1 MPTMQDIAR
10 KVGVSQSTVSRVLS
24 GGIVPFSISQE
35 TRDKIL
41 QVADSLGYR
50 IDPLAR
56 AMRGKSNRVIGV
68 IARSFDGVFLPYLT
82 SELARRFRDKGYDI
96 ILSAAA
102 NDPDETLRLQ
112 TLFETQFCDGLVLA
126 ADPFGFSE
134 TQTQAIL
141 NSKHLVMT
149 AWGSPVADIP
159 MVNTDNRLGAR
170 QGMEHLLGLGHRR
183 IAFLD
188 IGWSGDALVR
198 RETYIDLM
206 NEAGLDY
213 GPLLLTA
220 VAGMTD
226 GYRATHHLL
235 DLDSPPTAIFAA
247 EDFLA
252 FGALKAAYDRGVS
265 IPDEL
270 SVVGFD
276 DHPYAEYSV
285 PALTTVRQPIHAIAD
300 YTCEL
305 MLRLIQ
311 EESVSMEERQVLLPP
326 EFIIRESTAPPNTDL

>member
-1 MPTMQDIAR
+1 
-10 KVGVSQSTVSRVLS
+10 VSRVLS
-24 GGIVPFSISQE
+24 GGIAPFSISQE
-35 TRDKIL
+35 TRVKIL
-41 QVADSLGYR
+41 KAADSLGYR
-50 IDPLAR
+50 VDPLAR

-68 IARSFDGVFLPYLT
+68 IARSFDGVFLPHLT
-82 SELARRFRDKGYDI
+82 SELARRFRSNGYDI

-102 NDPDETLRLQ
+102 NDPDEILRLQ

-149 AWGSPVADIP
+149 AWGSPIADIP

-170 QGMEHLLGLGHRR
+170 WAMEHLLGLGHQR

-188 IGWSGDALVR
+188 IGWSGDAIVR
-198 RETYIDLM
+198 RETYVEM
-206 NEAGLDY
+206 MKQARLDY
-213 GPLLLTA
+213 DRYLLTA

-226 GYRATHHLL
+226 GYQATQHLL
-235 DLDSPPTAIFAA
+235 DLDPRPTAIFAA

-265 IPDEL
+265 IPREL
-270 SVVGFD
+270 SIVGFD
-276 DHPYAEYSV
+276 DHLYAEYSV
-285 PALTTVRQPIHAIAD
+285 PALTTVRQPIHAITD

-305 MLRLIQ
+305 LLRLIR
-311 EESVSMEERQVLLPP
+311 EEPVTLSESQVLLPP

>member
-24 GGIVPFSISQE
+24 GGAVPISISQE

-41 QVADSLGYR
+41 QAADSLGYR

-68 IARSFDGVFLPYLT
+68 IARAFDGVFLPHLT

-134 TQTQAIL
+134 AQTQAIL

-159 MVNTDNRLGAR
+159 MVNTDNRLGA
-170 QGMEHLLGLGHRR
+170 QQAMDHLLGLGHRR

-188 IGWSGDALVR
+188 IGWSGDGIVR
-198 RETYIDLM
+198 RQTYVDWM
-206 NEAGLDY
+206 DQAGLDY
-213 GPLLLTA
+213 RPYLLSA
-220 VAGMTD
+220 VAGMTE
-226 GYRATHHLL
+226 GYQATQHLL
-235 DLDSPPTAIFAA
+235 DLDVPPTAIFAA

-252 FGALKAAYDRGVS
+252 FGALKAAYDRGIS

-270 SVVGFD
+270 SIVGFD

-285 PALTTVRQPIHAIAD
+285 PALTTVRQPIPAITD

-305 MLRLIQ
+305 LLRLIQ
-311 EESVSMEERQVLLPP
+311 EERIPMDERQVLIPP
-326 EFIIRESTAPPNTDL
+326 ELIIRESTAPPNTDR